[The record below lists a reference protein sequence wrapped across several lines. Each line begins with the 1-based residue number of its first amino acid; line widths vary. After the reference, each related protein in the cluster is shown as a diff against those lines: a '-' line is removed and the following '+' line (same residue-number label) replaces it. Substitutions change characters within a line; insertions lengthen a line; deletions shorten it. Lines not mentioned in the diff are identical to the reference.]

1 MPSIIVINCDQLTCR
16 DEVFIQF
23 KLTDRLCIVFKE
35 TGSKWALTRN
45 VSRGKNGYKL
55 CENFL
60 SRAATPHQFAPSKYN
75 CLLKCLIHWLL
86 SRPAPQFFSPKLPTW
101 PDSFFVL
108 KRSEDLV
115 KTKHKKWK
123 LKVIN
128 EECHTWGIFLSCN
141 FCSEKRASAGKK
153 RVVKILTK
161 TEATRAFDEKI
172 GWWNWENDTHHFL
185 SPTA

>member
-1 MPSIIVINCDQLTCR
+1 MSHILSCLSNDYYNVWSRLNLFGLMPSIIVINCDQLTFK

-86 SRPAPQFFSPKLPTW
+86 SPPAPQFFSPKLPTW
-101 PDSFFVL
+101 PDSFFCPEEIL
-108 KRSEDLV
+108 RSCKN
-115 KTKHKKWK
+115 KTQ
-123 LKVIN
+123 
-128 EECHTWGIFLSCN
+128 EM
-141 FCSEKRASAGKK
+141 
-153 RVVKILTK
+153 KIK
-161 TEATRAFDEKI
+161 S
-172 GWWNWENDTHHFL
+172 H
-185 SPTA
+185 